1 MRLVGWFLV
10 LLVWFH
16 CGGVCH
22 LFWFRCLVFFDCLGL
37 VCLGFLV
44 CVFLGSFLSIAENLR
59 TEAVLAMVCLKEILI
74 S

>member
-1 MRLVGWFLV
+1 MGGFVVCFGLGV
-10 LLVWFH
+10 LF
-16 CGGVCH
+16 G
-22 LFWFRCLVFFDCLGL
+22 FFDCLGL